1 MMKYFYPIIKC
12 IVMFFYKLL
21 YFYKVKY
28 EEKLPKDKPYII
40 CPNHMQYKDPI
51 LILISS
57 KNLIYFMAKN
67 ELFNNKFLSKVLP
80 WFGVFPVKRGVE
92 SKTAVKHA
100 KELLK
105 EGKQVGIFMEGTRSK
120 DGKLL
125 TPKAGAIMIASQCCA
140 PIVPVSISCKNEKVP
155 RLFRK
160 ITIHYGKAISIEEL
174 GIKEGKRSEIRDA
187 SKLVM
192 SKIKELRDKDT

>member
-1 MMKYFYPIIKC
+1 MKYFYPVIKC
-12 IVMFFYKLL
+12 IVAFFYKIF
-21 YFYKVKY
+21 YFYQVKY
-28 EEKLPKDKPYII
+28 EEKLPIDKPYII

-57 KNLIYFMAKN
+57 KKLIYFMAKN
-67 ELFNNKFLSKVLP
+67 ELFNNKILARVLP

-105 EGKQVGIFMEGTRSK
+105 KGKQIGIFMEGTRSK

-125 TPKAGAIMIASQCCA
+125 TPKAGAIMLAAQCNA
-140 PIVPVSISCKNEKVP
+140 PIVPVSISCKKGKVP

-160 ITIHYGKAISIEEL
+160 VTVHYGKEISLEEL

-192 SKIKELRDKDT
+192 NKIKELRDKDI

>member
-1 MMKYFYPIIKC
+1 MRFFYPIIKC
-12 IVMFFYKLL
+12 IVAFFYKIL
-21 YFYKVKY
+21 YFYQVKH
-28 EEKLPKDKPYII
+28 EETLPKDKPYIL
-40 CPNHMQYKDPI
+40 CPNHIQYKDPI

-57 KNLIYFMAKN
+57 KKLIYFMAKQ
-67 ELFNNKFLSKVLP
+67 ELFNNKFLAKVLP

-100 KELLK
+100 KKLLK
-105 EGKQVGIFMEGTRSK
+105 QGKQIGIFLEGTRSK

-125 TPKAGAIMIASQCCA
+125 TPKAGAIMLATQCNA

-160 ITIHYGKAISIEEL
+160 ITVHYGKQISKEEL
-174 GIKEGKRSEIRDA
+174 GIKEGKRSEIREA

-192 SKIKELRDKDT
+192 SKIKELRDKDI